1 MVSGMPSITEISLA
15 VIAAA
20 TLLSV
25 IALVPVLIQVRR
37 TAARAERILA
47 SVDGSLPGLL
57 TDLSALIRKL
67 DRTAD
72 TVQDIAA
79 LMERVGR
86 FAESAGDVIMPSV
99 ARAVGVLS
107 ALREGMQWVRP
118 RRDKGRDEG

>member
-1 MVSGMPSITEISLA
+1 MPSITEISLA